1 MLGMLRLLISLPV
14 MSIVL
19 KLLKNFDDDSIWQG
33 YILPDLYSEPYK
45 QVNFFVNFTAT
56 DGLARLKGKYLTDDF
71 IAKSN
76 Q

>member
-1 MLGMLRLLISLPV
+1 MMMLLFGKGIFYRT
-14 MSIVL
+14 
-19 KLLKNFDDDSIWQG
+19 
-33 YILPDLYSEPYK
+33 YSEPYK